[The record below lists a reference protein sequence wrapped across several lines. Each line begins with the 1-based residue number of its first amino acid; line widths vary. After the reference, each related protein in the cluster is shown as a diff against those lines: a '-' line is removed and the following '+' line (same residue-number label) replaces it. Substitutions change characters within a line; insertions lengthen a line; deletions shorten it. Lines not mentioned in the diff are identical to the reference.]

1 MRALNTQEVTE
12 VSGGKAQVV
21 VDVNVPEKYVSVNV
35 VDGTKVT
42 VLVKVDWSKWFTQPV
57 PAAA

>member
-42 VLVKVDWSKWFTQPV
+42 VLVKVDWSKWFTQPA

>member
-1 MRALNTQEVTE
+1 MRALNIQEVTD

-21 VDVNVPEKYVSVNV
+21 VDVNVPQKYVSVNV

-42 VLVKVDWSKWFTQPV
+42 VLVKVDWSKWFKQPAS
-57 PAAA
+57 AAA

>member
-1 MRALNTQEVTE
+1 MRALNIQEVTE

-21 VDVNVPEKYVSVNV
+21 VDVNVPQKYVSVNV

-42 VLVKVDWSKWFTQPV
+42 VLVKVDWSKWFKQPAS
-57 PAAA
+57 AAA

>member
-1 MRALNTQEVTE
+1 MRALNIQEVTD

-21 VDVNVPEKYVSVNV
+21 VDVNVPQQYVSVNV

-42 VLVKVDWSKWFTQPV
+42 VLVKVDWSKWFKQPAS
-57 PAAA
+57 AAA